1 MNSII
6 KYFFGY
12 LKVKLTGEDVCRFL
26 NICNSRGIDIWSLH
40 NTEELYTMCILVDDF
55 FELKEIAA
63 KTGTRVRILDK
74 CGYPFFLSR
83 NRYRKAFF
91 VGIIAFFL
99 IIYSMSLFVWDI
111 HFEGLYTYTEDALLE
126 YLEDNNIGHGTMK
139 ADIDCTKIEKMIR
152 NDFFDIT
159 WVSVSLSGTRLSINI
174 KENYDYDV
182 AVSNYDY
189 DMSDIIAEKNG
200 IITSIITRHGTP
212 LVKEGVVVGSG
223 DILVSGNI
231 VIKDEYGAIIKESYE
246 NADADIKAKVVYD
259 YSDIIYINQTVREY
273 TGENK
278 KSYGIGL
285 GNKNIYLFSRKVK
298 YDLFD
303 KTVEQYQLKL
313 SDNFYLPVYWWETTY
328 NEYELV
334 SIELGKEEIIT
345 RLNNNLQ
352 NFFDELLQK
361 GVQIIENNVTIIEG
375 EEYYTAE
382 GKIIVIE
389 DFGKNVPVEEL
400 YRPDDDNTERNE

>member
-1 MNSII
+1 M
-6 KYFFGY
+6 
-12 LKVKLTGEDVCRFL
+12 
-26 NICNSRGIDIWSLH
+26 
-40 NTEELYTMCILVDDF
+40 
-55 FELKEIAA
+55 
-63 KTGTRVRILDK
+63 
-74 CGYPFFLSR
+74 
-83 NRYRKAFF
+83 
-91 VGIIAFFL
+91 
-99 IIYSMSLFVWDI
+99 
-111 HFEGLYTYTEDALLE
+111 
-126 YLEDNNIGHGTMK
+126 
-139 ADIDCTKIEKMIR
+139 
-152 NDFFDIT
+152 
-159 WVSVSLSGTRLSINI
+159 
-174 KENYDYDV
+174 

-189 DMSDIIAEKNG
+189 DMSDIIAAKNG

-231 VIKDEYGAIIKESYE
+231 VIKDEYGAIIKESYG

-352 NFFDELLQK
+352 NFFNELLQK